1 MTRKN
6 ADLRGVLAAI
16 PTPFTPDGT
25 AVDAEGIRAQVDRM
39 VAGGVA
45 GVVPTGT
52 SGEFTSLTPEEY
64 REVIR
69 LNVEAA
75 AGRVKVIA
83 GIGHTSTAGAVEL
96 ARYAEEV
103 GADAVMVVP
112 PFYDPLSFD
121 ALKAFLRTVAES
133 IGLQIMYYNVPAA
146 TGIALD
152 ADQLAEL
159 GDIDG
164 VDYFKDTSGDA
175 VALTDVLTSRTDRI
189 TAFNGW
195 DTLTFL
201 GITLGAKG
209 SVWGVASVAPAQA
222 AELFRVLAEEKD
234 LDRGR
239 ELWAP
244 LWKLSSVLESVNY
257 PAGLKAALEL
267 LGTPVGPVRD
277 PILPLAE
284 EEREQIADAL
294 RCLGVLAA

>member
-6 ADLRGVLAAI
+6 ANLTGVLAAI
-16 PTPFTPDGT
+16 PTPFTEDG
-25 AVDAEGIRAQVDRM
+25 ASIDPAGIAAQIERL
-39 VAGGVA
+39 VAGGVQ

-75 AGRVKVIA
+75 AGRISVVA

-112 PFYDPLSFD
+112 PFYDPLSFE
-121 ALKAFLRTVAES
+121 ALKAFLTTVAGA
-133 IGLQIMYYNVPAA
+133 IGLQIMYYNVPGA

-152 ADQLAEL
+152 AEQLAEL

-175 VALTDVLTSRTDRI
+175 VSLTDVLTNRTERI

-201 GITLGAKG
+201 GIALGARG
-209 SVWGVASVAPAQA
+209 SVWGVASVVPAQA
-222 AELFRVLAEEKD
+222 AELFRVLTVEKD
-234 LDRGR
+234 LERGR
-239 ELWAP
+239 ELWGP
-244 LWKLSSVLESVNY
+244 LWNLSDVLESVNY
-257 PAGLKAALEL
+257 PAGLKTALEL
-267 LGTPVGPVRD
+267 LGTPVGPVRA

-284 EEREQIADAL
+284 HDRARIAEAL
-294 RCLGVLAA
+294 QRLGVLAA